1 MKTNLREVEVTYRHD
16 ILKHNFPVSTKDIC
30 EEFYG
35 ITEITFLVN
44 RHSKRKVAYVYT
56 QNLETIDISEL
67 IEVQK
72 RLQADAFSI
81 GYGPKGVYYIIGY
94 FDTRVNFEEE
104 E

>member
-16 ILKHNFPVSTKDIC
+16 TEKNFPVSVEDIC
-30 EEFYG
+30 KEFYG

-44 RHSKRKVAYVYT
+44 IHSQRKAAYVYT
-56 QNLETIDISEL
+56 QNLETIDIAEL
-67 IEVQK
+67 VEVQK

-81 GYGPKGVYYIIGY
+81 GYGLKGVYYIIGY